1 MFSFAI
7 DLLFSFA
14 ILNTSN
20 QQTQP
25 KGNHMKTIA
34 TAARHIYGEHAHSTG
49 RIVQIGRRIEIR
61 HVDGSVE
68 KARDR
73 VHASALVHQKH
84 PMAYVG
90 QPA

>member
-1 MFSFAI
+1 
-7 DLLFSFA
+7 
-14 ILNTSN
+14 
-20 QQTQP
+20 
-25 KGNHMKTIA
+25 MKTIA
-34 TAARHIYGEHAHSTG
+34 IAARHIYGEHPHSTG

-61 HVDGSVE
+61 YIGGHVE
-68 KARDR
+68 QARDR